1 MIEKA
6 VGILGLFTFILFVGY
21 ITAKIGEPDLWIVF
35 LIVAGMAAYDFYVD
49 IFKASNGNG
58 DGSSS

>member
-6 VGILGLFTFILFVGY
+6 AGIIGLITFILFAGY
-21 ITAKIGEPDLWIVF
+21 LTAKIGEVDLWIVF
-35 LIVAGMAAYDFYVD
+35 IVVASMAAYDFYLD

-58 DGSSS
+58 NGSSD